1 MELSY
6 SKQADWPKLPA
17 GFSFRMVNNIAEDST
32 GRIYFVHRG
41 SRPLVRF
48 DGAGNFLGSLGDDV
62 FQQSVNYNLT
72 VNPPTPISRQYWL
85 HGLHID
91 SWDNI
96 WITDLGRHV
105 VMKLSPEG
113 KLLLTLGCLDQSGED
128 NDRFNQPTAVA
139 VGRSGN
145 IYVTDGYGNSRVVKF
160 SPDGKRIL
168 SWGGPGSAPGDFL
181 TPHGIAL
188 DEDENVYVAE
198 RMNDRVQVFDPAGN
212 LLSVWPNLCR
222 VDAII
227 VSREG
232 EIFVG
237 TGHGPAGQ
245 GRNTVHRFDRTGR
258 KLGVVGSGENAFGYP
273 HGLHLDAEGSL
284 YVADPVAG
292 EAAASPAKFVRRAT
306 G

>member
-17 GFSFRMVNNIAEDST
+17 GFSFRMVGNIAEDST

-48 DGAGNFLGSLGDDV
+48 DGAGKFLGSLGDDV

-113 KLLLTLGCLDQSGED
+113 KLLLTLGRLDQSGED

-237 TGHGPAGQ
+237 TGHGPAGH

-258 KLGVVGSGENAFGYP
+258 KLGVVGAGENAFGYP

-292 EAAASPAKFVRRAT
+292 EAAASPAKFVRRAN